1 MVYVKTLVT
10 SALSIILIVII
21 SLPGNAQSRHFINY
35 SRALQT
41 VITER
46 NVNADNLSVIIDK
59 SDHKLTIKSDTIILK
74 EYPAVF
80 GRNPIDDKLK
90 QGDRCT
96 PEGTF
101 YMKAKYPHS
110 KWSKFIWL
118 NYPTRDSWR
127 KHNAAIRQG
136 KIPGDAKIG
145 GEIGIHG
152 VPEGMDILIDMKY
165 DWTEGCISLKT
176 KDINELYCYVTE
188 STPIIIKQ

>member
-1 MVYVKTLVT
+1 MLHKILVKST
-10 SALSIILIVII
+10 LSIILIVIM
-21 SLPGNAQSRHFINY
+21 SLPGKAQTKTLINY
-35 SRALQT
+35 SRALRS

-46 NVNADNLSVIIDK
+46 DLNADNLSVIIDK
-59 SDHKLTIKSDTIILK
+59 SDHKLTILSDTVILK
-74 EYPAVF
+74 EYPVVF
-80 GRNPIDDKLK
+80 GKNPVDDKLK

-118 NYPTRDSWR
+118 NYPTQDSWR

-152 VPEGMDILIDMKY
+152 VPDGMDILIDMKY

-176 KDINELYCYVTE
+176 KDINELYYYVNQ
-188 STPIIIKQ
+188 STPIIIKK